1 LDIQLTIQV
10 LVLLFFAAAVAGF
23 LDTLVGGGGLIT
35 IPALLM
41 AGVPPIYALGT
52 NKLQAVSGSG
62 TATLMMLIRGR
73 IEFFNVRWLMLSA
86 FIGSIVGTIAVQYF
100 DTELLKV
107 LIPAVIVVIALYF
120 IFSPTKML
128 AARTPRIS
136 KQKYGATAVP
146 SIGFYDGMFGPGT
159 GSFFVLAGVSLRG
172 QEIVDATANAK
183 ALNFATNLASLLIF
197 IAYGKLLW
205 MVGAVMILGQIIGAN
220 LGARTLLLINPL
232 ILRYLV
238 IGMCLFML
246 GSWMVSE
253 L

>member
-1 LDIQLTIQV
+1 MEIQLSVQV
-10 LVLLFFAAAVAGF
+10 LVLLFLAAVAAGY

-62 TATLMMLIRGR
+62 TASLLMFRRGR
-73 IEFFNVRWLMLSA
+73 VTFSVVRWLMLSA
-86 FIGSIVGTIAVQYF
+86 FVGSICGTIIVQYF
-100 DTELLKV
+100 DTELLNV
-107 LIPAVIVVIALYF
+107 LIPVVIVLIALYF
-120 IFSPTKML
+120 ILSPSKVL
-128 AARTPRIS
+128 IERAPKIS
-136 KQKYGATAVP
+136 KSRYGITAVP

-172 QEIVDATANAK
+172 QEIVEATANAK

-197 IAYGKLLW
+197 IVYGKLLW
-205 MVGAVMILGQIIGAN
+205 LIGGVMIVGQVIGASM
-220 LGARTLLLINPL
+220 GARTLLTINPL
-232 ILRYLV
+232 LLRYLV

-246 GSWMVSE
+246 GSWMISTF
-253 L
+253 